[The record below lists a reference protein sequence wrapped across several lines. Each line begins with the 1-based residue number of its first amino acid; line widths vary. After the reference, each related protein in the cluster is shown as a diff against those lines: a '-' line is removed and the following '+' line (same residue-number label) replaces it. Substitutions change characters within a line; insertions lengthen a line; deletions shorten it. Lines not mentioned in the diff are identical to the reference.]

1 MRTIGPTV
9 LLAESE
15 EELQRLLDVV
25 VKESEK
31 KELAINCKKTECL
44 VATKKKQIP
53 KCVLKVKKQTIKQ
66 VSSFNY
72 LGSTITEDA
81 RCENKRLLR
90 FFKFLKF
97 SKYSKFQRFLQFS
110 KFPKLKK
117 KASQW
122 KTLATS
128 RSYRLPLTL
137 L

>member
-31 KELAINCKKTECL
+31 KGLAINCKKTECL

-81 RCENKRLLR
+81 RCDKEIKRR
-90 FFKFLKF
+90 ITIAKSAF
-97 SKYSKFQRFLQFS
+97 SKLDKILRNVSLSMKI
-110 KFPKLKK
+110 
-117 KASQW
+117 
-122 KTLATS
+122 
-128 RSYRLPLTL
+128 RLRMLNCYIHPVLT
-137 L
+137 

>member
-53 KCVLKVKKQTIKQ
+53 KCVVKVKNQTIKQ

-81 RCENKRLLR
+81 RCDKEIKRR
-90 FFKFLKF
+90 ITIAKSAF
-97 SKYSKFQRFLQFS
+97 SKLDKILRNVSLSMKI
-110 KFPKLKK
+110 
-117 KASQW
+117 
-122 KTLATS
+122 
-128 RSYRLPLTL
+128 RLRMLNCYIHPVLT
-137 L
+137 